1 MFTLYL
7 IVGIIVFLITH
18 SIKFDENQKLKRDK
32 VLDFFISLLF
42 GIFWPVA
49 TIIGI
54 IVLIFDKSNNNKNEV
69 EK

>member
-42 GIFWPVA
+42 GIFWPIA

-54 IVLIFDKSNNNKNEV
+54 IVLIFDKSKNNNNEV

>member
-7 IVGIIVFLITH
+7 IIGIIVFLITH

-32 VLDFFISLLF
+32 ILDFSISLLF
-42 GIFWPVA
+42 GIFWPIA
-49 TIIGI
+49 IIIGI
-54 IVLIFDKSNNNKNEV
+54 IVLIFDKSNNSNEV

>member
-32 VLDFFISLLF
+32 ILDFFISLLF
-42 GIFWPVA
+42 GIFWPIA
-49 TIIGI
+49 TIIGV
-54 IVLIFDKSNNNKNEV
+54 IVLIFDKSKNNSEV

>member
-7 IVGIIVFLITH
+7 IIGIIVFLITH

-32 VLDFFISLLF
+32 ILDFFISLLF
-42 GIFWPVA
+42 GVFWPIA

-54 IVLIFDKSNNNKNEV
+54 IVLIFDKSKNNNEV
-69 EK
+69 KK

>member
-42 GIFWPVA
+42 GIFWPIA

-54 IVLIFDKSNNNKNEV
+54 IVLIFDKSKNNNEV